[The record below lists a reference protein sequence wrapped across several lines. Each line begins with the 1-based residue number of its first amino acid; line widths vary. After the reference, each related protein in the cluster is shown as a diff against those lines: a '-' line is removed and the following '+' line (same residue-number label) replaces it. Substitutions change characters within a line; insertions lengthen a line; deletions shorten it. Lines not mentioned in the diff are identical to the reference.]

1 MNEKLLHEGARLY
14 ARWLA
19 LEIVVAHGDEIEPG
33 LAEGNL
39 QARLGVPVLDAFN
52 RYRDTLPE
60 KLVNKTHYFEDALN
74 SVLARGEKVF

>member
-1 MNEKLLHEGARLY
+1 MNENLLHEGARLY

-19 LEIVVAHGDEIEPG
+19 LEIAIAQEDEVEPG

-60 KLVNKTHYFEDALN
+60 KLVNETHYFEDALN
-74 SVLARGEKVF
+74 SVLARENKVF